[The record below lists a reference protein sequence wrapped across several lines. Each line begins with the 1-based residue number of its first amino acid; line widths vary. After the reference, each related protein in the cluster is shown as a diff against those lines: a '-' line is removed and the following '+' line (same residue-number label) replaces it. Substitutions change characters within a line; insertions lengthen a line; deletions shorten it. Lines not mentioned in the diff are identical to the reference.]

1 MKTFLLI
8 LAGSLTLGSHASAQ
22 WGNSAADALDVFP
35 SGTISYGTE
44 VAVAPD
50 GGVWARIYHPNISG
64 ATGEE
69 DIQNVVYEY
78 RVQHWDKD
86 GNPSFPAEGL
96 LVSDFKNKSYT
107 VVNNLLTTDA
117 NGNALLSVSDCRNSA
132 DQDMSYTAYLISPT
146 GEMLWGEDGMPITDP
161 LNPADFGAMM
171 TAVPLDDGSFVFA
184 WIEGDNYGNNHVML
198 QRLNKNGEKQW
209 DQSKVSILDDISS
222 YPYLIPSD
230 DNTCIL
236 VFSKT
241 ASDIIYARKIDFE
254 GSNVWG
260 KDTRVY
266 RGGFGTIPLHTIISV
281 VPSGNGGALISWNDD
296 RANTRTESAYLSYV
310 TPDGKI
316 GFGNVADEG
325 DVKLGYAGWR
335 CFNVKAAP
343 AYDGSGFY
351 AVWRETNMGQGMQGL
366 RIQKV
371 SNSGELLWGDDGIE
385 YVPIDEQSVGYITIQ
400 TAENEGFALFH
411 EIYYSYNDQRAFAS
425 LIDPEGK
432 NVWKE
437 GSIAL
442 SEADRQATQL
452 TSLPMAGNKSW
463 VYYWD
468 DKGPGSDAP
477 SCYKMGLLNIDGSF
491 GIKQSGIVNAE
502 LNDGVTVVG
511 DKIFADGEDIRLFD
525 IAGRCVYSGK
535 ISEGFVSTNLPAGLY
550 VAVIDGTKSEKIII
564 K

>member
-1 MKTFLLI
+1 MKKILLI
-8 LAGSLTLGSHASAQ
+8 LAGTLALTGQVSAN
-22 WGNSAADALDVFP
+22 WGNTAADPLDVFP
-35 SGTISYGTE
+35 EGTISYGAE

-64 ATGEE
+64 AAGEE

-86 GNPSFPAEGL
+86 GKPSFPAEGL

-117 NGNALLSVSDCRNSA
+117 DGNALLCVSDCRNSA
-132 DQDMSYTAYLISPT
+132 DQDMSYTAYLISPS
-146 GEMLWGEDGMPITDP
+146 GEMLWGEEGMPVTDP

-171 TAVPLDDGSFVFA
+171 TAVPLEDGSFVFS

-198 QRLNKNGEKQW
+198 QRLDKKGEKQW
-209 DQSKVSILDDISS
+209 DQSKVSLLDDVTSN
-222 YPYLIPSD
+222 PYLIPSG

-241 ASDIIYARKIDFE
+241 ASQIIYARKIDFE

-266 RGGFGTIPLHTIISV
+266 RGGFGSIPIHTLISV

-296 RANTRTESAYLSYV
+296 RANSRTESAYLSYI
-310 TPDGKI
+310 TPEGKI

-351 AVWRETNMGQGMQGL
+351 AVWRETNTGQDRQGL

-371 SNSGELLWGDDGIE
+371 NHAGELLWGDDGIE
-385 YVPIDEQSVGYITIQ
+385 YVPLDYQSVGYISIQ
-400 TAENEGFALFH
+400 TAENEGCMLFH
-411 EIYYSYNDQRAFAS
+411 EIYYSYNDQRAYAS
-425 LIDPEGK
+425 LINPEGE

-442 SEADRQATQL
+442 SEANRQATQL
-452 TSLPMAGNKSW
+452 NSLPLTGNKSW
-463 VYYWD
+463 VYYWT
-468 DKGPGSDAP
+468 DKGPATDDP

-491 GIKQSGIVNAE
+491 GIKQSGIANAMVS
-502 LNDGVTVVG
+502 DGIKVVG
-511 DKIFADGEDIRLFD
+511 DKLFAEGEEIRIYD
-525 IAGRCVYSGK
+525 VAGKCVYSGK
-535 ISEGFVSTNLPAGLY
+535 FSDGCVATNLPAGLY
-550 VAVIDGTKSEKIII
+550 VALIDGSKSEKVII